1 MGWAHGALA
10 AFPYVLSPGRIG
22 RLTLCLLGGVCLL
35 VVPGCLARWTNR
47 LTLPADYTLVR
58 EQLVFHSDFPLASQ
72 HRLIEELSIRRL
84 DLQQRLG
91 LPLSDEP
98 IEVYLF
104 ENAERFETFVRLYHP
119 QFPSRRAFF
128 LETDTRLVVYA
139 QWGDRVAEDLRHEV
153 THGYLHAVVPSLPL
167 WLDEG
172 LAEFFEV
179 SRAARG
185 LHRQHVAE
193 LMAAMELRDWHP
205 DLTRLEAMDSA
216 HDMSQE
222 EYAEAW
228 AWVHLLLETP
238 LESRSL
244 LPTFLAELRRNGAT
258 EPLSVRLRQV
268 YPNPEAVL
276 VDHVRRL
283 GAASGPPKEMEGLP
297 PRYYEPPRL

>member
-1 MGWAHGALA
+1 RRG
-10 AFPYVLSPGRIG
+10 PGLRPRGPRILCL
-22 RLTLCLLGGVCLL
+22 LTLCLAVSS
-35 VVPGCLARWTNR
+35 GCLAEWTNR
-47 LTLPADYTLVR
+47 LKLPAEYTLNR

-72 HRLIEELSIRRL
+72 HRLIEELVVRRL

-91 LPLSDEP
+91 VPLSDEP

-104 ENAERFETFVRLYHP
+104 ENGQRFDAFLRLYHP
-119 QFPSRRAFF
+119 QFPARRAFF

-172 LAEFFEV
+172 LAEFSEV
-179 SRAARG
+179 PRGARG

-193 LMAAMELRDWHP
+193 LAAAMQRHQWRP
-205 DLTRLEAMDSA
+205 DLMRLEALEPDA
-216 HDMSQE
+216 DMTQE

-238 LESRSL
+238 LESRNL
-244 LPTFLAELRRNGAT
+244 LPVFLADIRHLGAT

-268 YPNPEAVL
+268 YPDPEAVL
-276 VDHVRRL
+276 VDHLRRL
-283 GAASGPPKEMEGLP
+283 IAMVKDPSRNKLET
-297 PRYYEPPRL
+297 